1 MRLGPICGLAKWKK
15 ANVPRGESLLDA
27 APSAFC
33 GTEAGVNAPELLGT
47 KTRCA

>member
-1 MRLGPICGLAKWKK
+1 MQDPICSLAKGTECN
-15 ANVPRGESLLDA
+15 APRGKSLLDA

-33 GTEAGVNAPELLGT
+33 GTDAGVNAPELLGT